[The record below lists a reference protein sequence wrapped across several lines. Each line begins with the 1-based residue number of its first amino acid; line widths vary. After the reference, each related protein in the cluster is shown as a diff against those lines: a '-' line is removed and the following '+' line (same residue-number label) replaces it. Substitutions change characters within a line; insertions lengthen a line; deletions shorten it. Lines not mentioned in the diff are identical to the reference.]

1 MSERAI
7 ELYKQAAAF
16 AYETCK
22 EEGRKGGGEDHIW
35 LSLVMG
41 KFAELLVQ
49 ECAYTARQC
58 YTVRGVDAE
67 DVAQHIEATLLKNVD

>member
-1 MSERAI
+1 MSKTIQRIAE
-7 ELYKQAAAF
+7 QALTF

-22 EEGRKGGGEDHIW
+22 KEGRKGGAEDHIW
-35 LSLVMG
+35 LCLYVG
-41 KFAELLVQ
+41 KVHELTIQ

-67 DVAQHIEATLLKNVD
+67 DVAQHIENTLLKNG